1 MLNEATGSYN
11 LRYHSKLKSKEWKK
25 INKIQRLKQII
36 NENAE
41 NNKTNSVQTEENESK
56 KSKDESASNESES
69 DKEMEC
75 ENSAYARNYPPC
87 IRAILI
93 ESSGND
99 SETESNLNRL
109 GSLFIVPYT
118 GGYIGDSDVNKA
130 EKNNY
135 AIDLRNEKEVDQLH
149 AKIEYDLKEKIF
161 TVEG

>member
-11 LRYHSKLKSKEWKK
+11 LRYHSKIKSKEWKK
-25 INKIQRLKQII
+25 IQRLKQRIH
-36 NENAE
+36 ENAE
-41 NNKTNSVQTEENESK
+41 NDKRSSIQAEENESQ
-56 KSKDESASNESES
+56 KSKEDESASNESES
-69 DKEMEC
+69 DKEMKC
-75 ENSAYARNYPPC
+75 ENSVYARNYPPC

-99 SETESNLNRL
+99 SETESNRL

-118 GGYIGDSDVNKA
+118 GGYIGDSNVNKT

-149 AKIEYDLKEKIF
+149 AKIEYDIKEKLF

>member
-11 LRYHSKLKSKEWKK
+11 LRYHSKIKSKEWKK
-25 INKIQRLKQII
+25 IQRLKQRI

-41 NNKTNSVQTEENESK
+41 NNKTSSVQTEENESK
-56 KSKDESASNESES
+56 KSKEDESASNESES

-75 ENSAYARNYPPC
+75 ENSVYARNYPPC

-93 ESSGND
+93 ESSEND

-118 GGYIGDSDVNKA
+118 GGYIGDSNVNKA

-135 AIDLRNEKEVDQLH
+135 AIDLRNEKEVDLLH
-149 AKIEYDLKEKIF
+149 AKIEYDIKEKVF